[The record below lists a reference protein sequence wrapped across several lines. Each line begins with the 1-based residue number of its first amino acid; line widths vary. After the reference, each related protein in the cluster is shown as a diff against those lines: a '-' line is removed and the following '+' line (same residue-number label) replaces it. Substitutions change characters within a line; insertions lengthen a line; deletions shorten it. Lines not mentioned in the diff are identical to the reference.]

1 MDSLLASEISI
12 FIKLSIKVE
21 IRIFSFANSKRIRT
35 FTCYYL
41 CQDYIPDW
49 LFLKT
54 VIRTLWFIMVD
65 LKVLILFLIGNI
77 VTGSH
82 NHKPP
87 THRGKDL
94 NIRRTGCQAKLN
106 EVV

>member
-1 MDSLLASEISI
+1 
-12 FIKLSIKVE
+12 
-21 IRIFSFANSKRIRT
+21 
-35 FTCYYL
+35 
-41 CQDYIPDW
+41 
-49 LFLKT
+49 
-54 VIRTLWFIMVD
+54 MVD